1 MASDPVPRAVEHREV
16 AVDEAEWRF
25 DRWVRHHFPRLGHGM
40 LQKLL
45 RTGQFRLDGR
55 RVRGSDR
62 VRPGQTVRVPPLP
75 PADRPI
81 ERREMIRPRRG
92 DDRLI
97 REIVIHEDD
106 AVLVLNKP
114 PGLAVQGGTGTTR
127 HIDGLLAALARDGER
142 PRLCH
147 RLDRDT
153 SGVLVVARTAKAAAF
168 LTSAFRAHEARKL
181 YWAVVVGEVRGQE
194 GTIDLALAKHGVV
207 EKMAAD
213 EEGKPARTRWRVII
227 RSGKVGAWL
236 GLMPLTGRTHQL
248 RAHCAAMGWPILGD
262 GKYGG
267 ATAQPPGAPRALM
280 LHAREIDMP
289 HPEGGRLRVA
299 AEPPAAFREG
309 LRWLG
314 LAPEPLPFSRL
325 ADWPR

>member
-1 MASDPVPRAVEHREV
+1 MATDPSPRGVEYREV
-16 AVDEAEWRF
+16 AADEAEWRF
-25 DRWVRHHFPRLGHGM
+25 DRWVRHHFPQLGHGM

-55 RVRGSDR
+55 RVQGGDR
-62 VRPGQTVRVPPLP
+62 VQPGQTVRVPPLP
-75 PADRPI
+75 TVDRPLD
-81 ERREMIRPRRG
+81 RREVVRPRPG
-92 DDRLI
+92 DERLI
-97 REIVIHEDD
+97 EEMVIHQDD

-127 HIDGLLAALARDGER
+127 HVDGLLATLAREGER

-153 SGVLVVARTAKAAAF
+153 SGVLVVARTARAAAF
-168 LTSAFRAHEARKL
+168 LTSAFRGHEARKL

-194 GTIDLALAKHGVV
+194 GLIDLALAKRGVV

-267 ATAQPPGAPRALM
+267 AAAQPTGAPRALM
-280 LHAREIDMP
+280 LHAREIDIP
-289 HPEGGRLRVA
+289 HPGGGRLRVA
-299 AEPPAAFREG
+299 AEPPASFREG